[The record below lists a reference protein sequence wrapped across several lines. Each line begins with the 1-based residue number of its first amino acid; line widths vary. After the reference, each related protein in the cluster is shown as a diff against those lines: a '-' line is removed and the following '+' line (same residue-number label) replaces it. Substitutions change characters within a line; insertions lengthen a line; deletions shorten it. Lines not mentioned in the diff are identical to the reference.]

1 MRTAGSNYVL
11 MLFLF
16 RCVASMAESSPDKCV
31 NFVADTTCKLNR
43 CKKEERA
50 NRDAYGT
57 TNR

>member
-1 MRTAGSNYVL
+1 MCSAGSNYVL

-16 RCVASMAESSPDKCV
+16 RCMASMAESSPDKCV

-43 CKKEERA
+43 CEKEERA